1 MKNTVTNNSLLILQ
15 FNATDLENHIN
26 ELQSVLYNR
35 RIDIAIIIESHFTKY
50 SHFHIPGFH
59 LIKTNYPDN
68 TSHGEV
74 AVLIKTSLVFQ
85 PLPEYCHAYIQS
97 CSIIMKLNNIPI
109 AIRAL
114 LSPPRDTIIKA
125 YDYFGSI
132 KNNIIIG
139 GDFNAKHQNW
149 VYRVNNPRSIILYSF
164 SNDKNVNIISP
175 PGPAYWPT
183 SHKKKPEIFDIFT
196 L

>member
-109 AIRAL
+109 AIRAFLSPLVIL
-114 LSPPRDTIIKA
+114 LSKLTIILVQLKTTSLSVGILMPNTKT
-125 YDYFGSI
+125 GSTVLI
-132 KNNIIIG
+132 
-139 GDFNAKHQNW
+139 
-149 VYRVNNPRSIILYSF
+149 
-164 SNDKNVNIISP
+164 
-175 PGPAYWPT
+175 
-183 SHKKKPEIFDIFT
+183 T
-196 L
+196 LVV